1 MNHAHARTAS
11 EAHLSSQA
19 AVPFRL
25 LSWRH
30 WACSPAWVASGG
42 EEPPSEGVL
51 RIHSDWMPPLPPTCE
66 RGAWTHN
73 SVNPMAAGCIQLQC
87 NSGIAAHE
95 GWQLSTPGQAPHLH
109 HPTSRPRL
117 PAPGGGAST
126 PPRPS
131 CMPPPPPECPPAAGT
146 PPGTTWKGGR
156 KGCVGGQ
163 QGGCSGQALLAIC
176 ALQHVLILRLQQ

>member
-1 MNHAHARTAS
+1 MHMPEQHTQP
-11 EAHLSSQA
+11 HLSSQA

-73 SVNPMAAGCIQLQC
+73 SVNPLAAGCIQLQC

-95 GWQLSTPGQAPHLH
+95 GWQLSTLWQALHLH
-109 HPTSRPRL
+109 QTNKPPPLACSRWRRIHPSPPKL
-117 PAPGGGAST
+117 YAST
-126 PPRPS
+126 
-131 CMPPPPPECPPAAGT
+131 
-146 PPGTTWKGGR
+146 TT
-156 KGCVGGQ
+156 
-163 QGGCSGQALLAIC
+163 
-176 ALQHVLILRLQQ
+176 